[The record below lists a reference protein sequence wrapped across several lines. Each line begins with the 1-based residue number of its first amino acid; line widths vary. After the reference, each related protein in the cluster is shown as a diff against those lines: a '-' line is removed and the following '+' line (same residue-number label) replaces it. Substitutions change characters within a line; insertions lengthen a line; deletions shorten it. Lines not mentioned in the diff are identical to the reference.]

1 MFTPFLGP
9 KSGLNFLETY
19 LSCVSGALISS
30 AIFYFAS
37 EYFMKRAHKSKVQKY
52 KEALKNGLNPI
63 PKKNFTRTNKLI
75 VRLKNSVGRVW
86 FTLFAPLFLSIPL
99 GSIVCAKFYRRNVL
113 TFPIIVTGIFVNGAI
128 ITILAFWIAS

>member
-19 LSCVSGALISS
+19 LSCVSGALLSS
-30 AIFYFAS
+30 ALFYFAS
-37 EYFMKRAHKSKVQKY
+37 EYFMKRAHKSKVKKY
-52 KEALKNGLNPI
+52 KESLKNGVNPRV
-63 PKKNFTRTNKLI
+63 KKNFTRTNKFI
-75 VRLKNSVGRVW
+75 VKLKNSVGRIW

-99 GSIVCAKFYRRNVL
+99 GSIVCAKFYRRNPFTYPL
-113 TFPIIVTGIFVNGAI
+113 IVVGIFVNGAI